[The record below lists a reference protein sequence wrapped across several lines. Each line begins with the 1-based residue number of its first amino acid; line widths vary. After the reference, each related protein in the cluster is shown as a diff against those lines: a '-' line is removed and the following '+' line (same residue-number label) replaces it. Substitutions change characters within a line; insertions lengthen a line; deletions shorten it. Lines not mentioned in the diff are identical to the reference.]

1 MLGDVTSGFPSIGD
15 QRAKTGC
22 HCVSPDQIHGVC
34 RMSFLVEPF
43 SYDFMRYALLASVLV
58 GLLCPI
64 IGTYLVIQRM
74 GLLGDV
80 VAHAVIPGLAIAHFF
95 QLPLI
100 LGAFVFGMG
109 STFATAWLRSQTKVK
124 VDTAMAITF
133 SSFFS
138 LGIVLITT
146 LRTQLDLQAL
156 LFGDIL
162 QITQADVWQITLI
175 TLGVLVA
182 IKLLYKEL
190 LYFTFDPFGAEAVGL
205 PIPALNFGL
214 MAAITL
220 TIVAGIQ
227 TVGVIL
233 VVALMVTPAATA
245 YLLVKEVHWMML
257 GGAGFGM
264 LGGVI
269 GMYISYYLDIPCGP
283 AIALTVFAF
292 FLLAVLFSPRHGLLT
307 SRLRV

>member
-175 TLGVLVA
+175 TL
-182 IKLLYKEL
+182 
-190 LYFTFDPFGAEAVGL
+190 
-205 PIPALNFGL
+205 
-214 MAAITL
+214 

>member
-1 MLGDVTSGFPSIGD
+1 
-15 QRAKTGC
+15 
-22 HCVSPDQIHGVC
+22 
-34 RMSFLVEPF
+34 
-43 SYDFMRYALLASVLV
+43 
-58 GLLCPI
+58 
-64 IGTYLVIQRM
+64 
-74 GLLGDV
+74 
-80 VAHAVIPGLAIAHFF
+80 
-95 QLPLI
+95 
-100 LGAFVFGMG
+100 
-109 STFATAWLRSQTKVK
+109 
-124 VDTAMAITF
+124 
-133 SSFFS
+133 
-138 LGIVLITT
+138 
-146 LRTQLDLQAL
+146 
-156 LFGDIL
+156 
-162 QITQADVWQITLI
+162 
-175 TLGVLVA
+175 VLVA

-292 FLLAVLFSPRHGLLT
+292 FFAGGSVQPPPWPSDQSAQGLTDEL
-307 SRLRV
+307 SQMVRARMLPFLGPQARVAQGRDTTRA

>member
-1 MLGDVTSGFPSIGD
+1 MI
-15 QRAKTGC
+15 
-22 HCVSPDQIHGVC
+22 
-34 RMSFLVEPF
+34 
-43 SYDFMRYALLASVLV
+43 FMR
-58 GLLCPI
+58 
-64 IGTYLVIQRM
+64 
-74 GLLGDV
+74 
-80 VAHAVIPGLAIAHFF
+80 
-95 QLPLI
+95 LPY
-100 LGAFVFGMG
+100 
-109 STFATAWLRSQTKVK
+109 
-124 VDTAMAITF
+124 
-133 SSFFS
+133 
-138 LGIVLITT
+138 
-146 LRTQLDLQAL
+146 
-156 LFGDIL
+156 
-162 QITQADVWQITLI
+162 LI
-175 TLGVLVA
+175 TLGVLMA